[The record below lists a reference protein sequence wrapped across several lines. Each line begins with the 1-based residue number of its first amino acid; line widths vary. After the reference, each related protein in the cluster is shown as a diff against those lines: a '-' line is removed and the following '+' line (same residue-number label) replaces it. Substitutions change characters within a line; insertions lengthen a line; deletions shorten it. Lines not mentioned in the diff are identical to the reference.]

1 MKSWLL
7 VGLQAA
13 ALLALVATGPLWA
26 GGWTAQGVEAA
37 GVALGLWAV
46 ATMGL
51 RHLRPTPEPAEGAR
65 LLRHGPYRWIRHP
78 MYTATLLVAG
88 ALVLDQLSPA
98 RAAIWFGL
106 AAVLVVKL
114 RLEEELLLGRFP
126 DYADYARRT
135 RRLVPGLW

>member
-7 VGLQAA
+7 VGLQATILL
-13 ALLALVATGPLWA
+13 ALLATGPVWA
-26 GGWTAQGVEAA
+26 GGRIAQGVEAA
-37 GVALGLWAV
+37 GVALGLWAM
-46 ATMGL
+46 ATMGS

-78 MYTATLLVAG
+78 MYTATLLAAG
-88 ALVLDQLSPA
+88 ALVVDHVSMA

-106 AAVLVVKL
+106 VTVLVVKL
-114 RLEEELLLGRFP
+114 RFEEGLLMAKFP